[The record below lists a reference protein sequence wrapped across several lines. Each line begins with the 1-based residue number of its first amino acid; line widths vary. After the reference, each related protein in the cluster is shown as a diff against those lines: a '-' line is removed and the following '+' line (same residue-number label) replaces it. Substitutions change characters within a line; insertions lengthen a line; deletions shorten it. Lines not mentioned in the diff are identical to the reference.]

1 MRRRRY
7 KSVAGEAPVLAASLS
22 LSAIYLDG
30 AEPSHTPTPTPG
42 PKPRSSSEPPRLIA
56 CLLFSGLNSAWFFF
70 PSLKPLSAVA
80 ILKKTWPVW
89 TEQGVEDGPL
99 PGPESRRAPRHRCDG
114 CHWGGVGGRCR
125 AVITA
130 AGVECDKQGQMNK
143 RERKKG
149 RRCEV
154 GGVRRWRRFKQGE
167 ARTDVC
173 LWMTGCRRRR

>member
-1 MRRRRY
+1 MVQ
-7 KSVAGEAPVLAASLS
+7 SHLTLPLPLPLPAPNPAPLLNLHVSLS
-22 LSAIYLDG
+22 VCYFLASI
-30 AEPSHTPTPTPG
+30 
-42 PKPRSSSEPPRLIA
+42 
-56 CLLFSGLNSAWFFF
+56 LLVFFF

-114 CHWGGVGGRCR
+114 CHWGGVGGRFR
-125 AVITA
+125 AVIMA

-149 RRCEV
+149 RRCDV